1 MGGSSHS
8 MPADAAKGDVNVTL
22 GDMWVKADRPEV
34 KAGKVT
40 FAVKQMAAPS
50 TAWPSRPPRSS
61 RAAGCSTRPRC
72 SVRARSSRAASPRPS
87 TVDLEPGAYELA
99 CFMPGHYAAGQKL
112 PFTVK

>member
-1 MGGSSHS
+1 

-22 GDMWVKADRPEV
+22 GDMWVKADKPEI

-40 FAVKQMAAPS
+40 FAVKNEGATVHGLAIAPAPVQQS
-50 TAWPSRPPRSS
+50 GGMLEESAPVGQGKELQGGESE
-61 RAAGCSTRPRC
+61 
-72 SVRARSSRAASPRPS
+72 
-87 TVDLEPGAYELA
+87 TVSWDLEPGAYELV